1 MTEKRPGY
9 RTDEPFTVD
18 DLTGNE
24 YSTLARLIKGDPT
37 SAFTRPNSELGGEA
51 IAGLVMLRDRRHRA
65 DATLGTYQARTM
77 AELQRDLGYLPDP
90 KLSHESAGLSSTGWT
105 RDAEQSEPEPGPS
118 VVEQATEDAADV
130 AGEGTDPT
138 VPPASPSSQ

>member
-1 MTEKRPGY
+1 MTEQRPGY
-9 RTDEPFTVD
+9 RTDQPFTVD
-18 DLTGNE
+18 DLTSQE

-37 SAFTRPNSELGGEA
+37 AAFSRDGSELGGEA

-77 AELQRDLGYLPDP
+77 KELQRDLGLLPDP
-90 KLSHESAGLSSTGWT
+90 ELAHELPSTDDRVIELDADT
-105 RDAEQSEPEPGPS
+105 DTAIQSLVYKATSDAE
-118 VVEQATEDAADV
+118 DV

-138 VPPASPSSQ
+138 APPVSQPSP